1 MHWIQFFVI
10 IAYFILLI
18 FIGWFARRFATSA
31 SEFLVAGYNMG
42 LILVTVSVVGQWLG
56 GMSTIGTGEK
66 AYQTGFFPLWY
77 NISTGTGMFIF
88 GLTIAVIYRRNQ
100 VHTVG
105 EMIEKLFN
113 KHVRT
118 YASLAFLVAFFVLSY
133 LQLQA
138 IGSLFSQLFGD
149 ILGNVTDLAAS
160 ISPVMGVLLTPYN
173 IAIIASGLLVL
184 IYVYEGGMKS
194 IALTNF
200 LHIMVLFISILAVFV
215 IVLIRVGGYGN
226 MFQGLHAQLEKE
238 RSYLDSIEPG
248 FGGWIETL
256 EINDGELGDVL
267 IYLQTMEQGFIDN
280 NVASSPVYNHILSL
294 RERLAARRLV
304 LLRKAEITSE
314 LERIHDYIKQEAGI
328 ERPSEIARDFKNP
341 ISQGW
346 GLVFAWLLGGILSG
360 FASQAS
366 IQPVFAAKD
375 LKTAKRGAMMSA
387 FIIMPLGVFVASMGV
402 AVRSGLLGVLP
413 SSKAVETLPYLLMN
427 SEVIPPWLSGLAAA
441 GILAAILSTVAP
453 VMFAVSTIVVKD
465 FYQNI
470 VNPNADDR
478 TILRTSKLT
487 TLIVGL
493 AVIPMAMFIESGILD
508 TAYLT
513 YGLRASG
520 ALIVLFGIYCVN
532 RKTGKPLVSSKAAS
546 WSLIIATIGTV
557 LYNIFGAGIQNALG
571 INIDKVYIAIILTVV
586 PLIILT
592 PFTRDKNKDRQKDQI
607 IT

>member
-1 MHWIQFFVI
+1 MHWVQFLII

-18 FIGWFARRFATSA
+18 SIGWFARRFAKSA
-31 SEFLVAGYNMG
+31 SEFLVAGRNMG
-42 LILVTVSVVGQWLG
+42 LVLVTVSVVGQWLG
-56 GMSTIGTGEK
+56 GMSTIGTAEE

-105 EMIEKLFN
+105 EMIEKIFN

-118 YASLAFLVAFFVLSY
+118 FASLAFLIAFFVLSY

-138 IGSLFSQLFGD
+138 IGSLFSQLFGQ
-149 ILGNVTDLAAS
+149 ILGNVTDFAGS
-160 ISPVMGVLLTPYN
+160 ISPVLGVLLTPYN

-200 LHIMVLFISILAVFV
+200 MHIIVLFVSIFTVFI
-215 IVLIRVGGYGN
+215 IVLVRVGGYGN
-226 MFQGLHAQLEKE
+226 MFNTLHNQLEQE
-238 RSYLDSIEPG
+238 RDFLETIEPEYSLWLEEIKINEKSIED
-248 FGGWIETL
+248 IL
-256 EINDGELGDVL
+256 AYIR
-267 IYLQTMEQGFIDN
+267 IMEQRFLEND
-280 NVASSPVYNHILSL
+280 VASSPVFRNIVSL
-294 RERLAARRLV
+294 RTRLEARRLV
-304 LLRKAEITSE
+304 AMRQSDIISDLDNIYNRIKADGHI
-314 LERIHDYIKQEAGI
+314 DK
-328 ERPSEIARDFKNP
+328 PSEFTRDFRNP

-346 GLVFAWLLGGILSG
+346 GRVFAWLLGGILSG

-375 LKTAKRGAMMSA
+375 IKTAKLGAMMSA
-387 FIIMPLGVFVASMGV
+387 FVIMPLGIFVSTMGI
-402 AVRSGLLGVLP
+402 AVRSGQMGVLP
-413 SSKAVETLPYLLMN
+413 ANNAVETLPYLLMN
-427 SEVIPPWLSGLAAA
+427 SDVIPAWISGLAAA

-470 VNPNADDR
+470 LNPEANDKV
-478 TILRTSKLT
+478 ILKTSKLT

-493 AVIPMAMFIESGILD
+493 SVIPMAMFIESGILD

-520 ALIVLFGIYCVN
+520 AIIVLIGIYCVS
-532 RKTGKPLVSSKAAS
+532 RKTGKTIVTSTAAA

-557 LYNIFGAGIQNALG
+557 LYNIFGSQIQSALG
-571 INIDKVYIAIILTVV
+571 INIDRVYIAIFLTVI
-586 PLIILT
+586 PLFVLT
-592 PFTRDKNKDRQKDQI
+592 PFTRKKENLKLNKEE
-607 IT
+607 